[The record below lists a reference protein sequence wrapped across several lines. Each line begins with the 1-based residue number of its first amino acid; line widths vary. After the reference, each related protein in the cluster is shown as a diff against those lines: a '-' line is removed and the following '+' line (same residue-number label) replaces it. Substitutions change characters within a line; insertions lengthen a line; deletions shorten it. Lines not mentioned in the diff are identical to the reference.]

1 MSKIRDL
8 TGQRFGRLTVLCR
21 AQHEREPSGKSRVY
35 WTCQCDCGNI
45 ATVCTDNL
53 VSGRQVSCGCYM
65 RAVNHDLRTTHGET
79 DTRLYNI
86 WLAMKRRCDTPSLK
100 AYPDYGGRGIT
111 VCDEWV
117 NSYESFRDWS
127 LANGYNEKL
136 SIDRINNNGNYE
148 PDNCRWVDCVA
159 QANNRRSNVILEF
172 NGESHNITE
181 WARILGKNPKTL
193 YSRRQSG
200 DSVERILRT

>member
-1 MSKIRDL
+1 M
-8 TGQRFGRLTVLCR
+8 
-21 AQHEREPSGKSRVY
+21 RE
-35 WTCQCDCGNI
+35 I
-45 ATVCTDNL
+45 
-53 VSGRQVSCGCYM
+53 
-65 RAVNHDLRTTHGET
+65 NHKLKTTHGET

-117 NSYESFRDWS
+117 NSYEAFRDWS
-127 LANGYNEKL
+127 IANGYDETL
-136 SIDRINNNGNYE
+136 TIDRIDNNGNYE
-148 PDNCRWVDCVA
+148 PENCRWVDCVA
-159 QANNRRSNVILEF
+159 QANNRRSNVILEL